1 MAVTGKYRLPEENYP
16 QQGYQG
22 LAGVSDNT
30 AQKAQKAQQ
39 DYQPNQQVQQ
49 AQQQLQNVQNQ
60 RPQSYNSKYSA
71 ALDGILKEIQ
81 QPKEFKYSFNGDE
94 LFKYYAD
101 LYTQQGKQAAADVMG
116 SAAAL
121 TGGYGNSYG
130 QQVGQQTYDQYLLNL
145 YDKGMDLRDRAYQK
159 YRDDQAALQDQYNML
174 SAADQTDY
182 GRYRDTLGDW
192 ENERAYW
199 TQQEGTAYDRGYN
212 EFLNERNYWTQ
223 QAAAENADWWNGQ
236 QMAENIRQYDTS
248 MAENIRQYD
257 TSMAENQ
264 RQFDANLDYEKMT
277 NDQKYAAEYAMA
289 ILQNGEMPT
298 LALLKAAGL
307 SEEDAQKL
315 MAQLVPAGGG
325 SGGRGKGNSYYVDIA
340 GNYYTVDK
348 NGNYVKV
355 DDKDIDPRRDMEYGS
370 AADIAKT
377 TARLA
382 TGNKT
387 WAQAAE
393 EQKEAKKAA
402 AAAEAAAAENAAA
415 RQKANTTEAVRNT
428 MSNMPEDLLKYWKKN
443 K

>member
-39 DYQPNQQVQQ
+39 DYQPSQQAQQ

-81 QPKEFKYSFNGDE
+81 QPKDFKYSFNGDE

-101 LYTQQGKQAAADVMG
+101 LYTQQGKQAAADVQG
-116 SAAAL
+116 QAAAL

-145 YDKGMDLRDRAYQK
+145 YDKGIDLRDRAYQK
-159 YRDDQAALQDQYNML
+159 YRDDQSALQDQYNML
-174 SAADQTDY
+174 LNADQTDY
-182 GRYRDTLGDW
+182 GRYRDTVGDW

-212 EFLNERNYWTQ
+212 EYLNERNYWTQ

-248 MAENIRQYD
+248 MAEN
-257 TSMAENQ
+257 Q
-264 RQFDANLDYEKMT
+264 RQFDASMAENVRQFNANLDFEKMT
-277 NDQKYAAEYAMA
+277 NDQKYAAQYAMA
-289 ILQNGEMPT
+289 ILENGQMPS
-298 LALLKAAGL
+298 LELLKAAGL

-315 MAQLVPAGGG
+315 MAQLVPAG
-325 SGGRGKGNSYYVDIA
+325 SGGTPKKTTGDE
-340 GNYYTVDK
+340 
-348 NGNYVKV
+348 
-355 DDKDIDPRRDMEYGS
+355 DKDWSYLQAREYILRNTPMNTPLSELNSNYAGTNTTLGDM
-370 AADIAKT
+370 AARYEAAKQS
-377 TARLA
+377 
-382 TGNKT
+382 K
-387 WAQAAE
+387 AAE
-393 EQKEAKKAA
+393 ESYNSINKNPTADEL
-402 AAAEAAAAENAAA
+402 
-415 RQKANTTEAVRNT
+415 
-428 MSNMPEDLLKYWKKN
+428 MKN
-443 K
+443 KLKKK